1 MENYVYGLLRD
12 YVYTLSASWEC
23 WDGACVCSSR
33 REKGI
38 SFLEFYETEMERAPH
53 LAKSTRKNHWS
64 TFCLLRRFA
73 PDLNFADLTY
83 AFLCAFEKFM
93 IAQSYSQ
100 NTIAKH
106 MRHLKRYVNQAYY
119 AGWISDR
126 HLFDNYKI
134 KEESRPRNFLTPDE
148 LKRIEELKGSQL
160 KRGLLGTR
168 DMFLFS
174 CYTGLRY
181 SDVTRLTMENFQ
193 LIEGQ
198 WWLFCQMKKTGESIR
213 LPLHLLFGGKAV
225 PLFLKYRQDGVLF
238 SAMLNSNARVNKQLK
253 RIAELAHI
261 NKRIT
266 FHVARHT
273 CATLLLYQG
282 VNITTIQKLL
292 GHRSVLT
299 TQAYSKVID
308 ATVIRDLSQ
317 ESGSKTH

>member
-23 WDGACVCSSR
+23 WDGACVCSNR

-53 LAKSTRKNHWS
+53 LAKSTRKNYWS

-73 PDLNFADLTY
+73 PDLDFADLTY
-83 AFLCAFEKFM
+83 TFLCAFEKFM

-119 AGWISDR
+119 AGWLSDR

-148 LKRIEELKGSQL
+148 LKRIEELTSSQL

-174 CYTGLRY
+174 CYTN
-181 SDVTRLTMENFQ
+181 V
-193 LIEGQ
+193 
-198 WWLFCQMKKTGESIR
+198 
-213 LPLHLLFGGKAV
+213 A
-225 PLFLKYRQDGVLF
+225 
-238 SAMLNSNARVNKQLK
+238 LNK
-253 RIAELAHI
+253 I
-261 NKRIT
+261 
-266 FHVARHT
+266 
-273 CATLLLYQG
+273 
-282 VNITTIQKLL
+282 
-292 GHRSVLT
+292 
-299 TQAYSKVID
+299 
-308 ATVIRDLSQ
+308 
-317 ESGSKTH
+317 

>member
-23 WDGACVCSSR
+23 WDGTCVYANR

-53 LAKSTRKNHWS
+53 LAKSTRENHRS
-64 TFCLLRRFA
+64 TFSLLRRFA
-73 PDLNFADLTY
+73 PALVFSDLTY
-83 AFLCAFEKFM
+83 AFLCAFEKFL

-100 NTIAKH
+100 NTVAKH
-106 MRHLKRYVNQAYY
+106 MRHLRRYVNLAYY

-148 LKRIEELKGSQL
+148 LKRIEELDGSQL

-193 LIEGQ
+193 LIEGE

-213 LPLHLLFGGKAV
+213 LPLYLLFGGKAV

-238 SAMLNSNARVNKQLK
+238 STMLNSNARVNKQLK

-266 FHVARHT
+266 FHVARHNKN
-273 CATLLLYQG
+273 C
-282 VNITTIQKLL
+282 IF
-292 GHRSVLT
+292 LT
-299 TQAYSKVID
+299 M
-308 ATVIRDLSQ
+308 R
-317 ESGSKTH
+317 